1 MGGTW
6 EIYGP
11 CMTSAWPFWH
21 VLRGVSGHVWRLVSQ
36 LKLDDATEVFS
47 TNILELS
54 LRVLEIQGV

>member
-1 MGGTW
+1 
-6 EIYGP
+6 
-11 CMTSAWPFWH
+11 MTSAWPFWH